1 VTRKSDPPSDD
12 DDRVATV
19 ITRYDRGAITLGTA
33 ARLAGVDRWT
43 MRERLREHGVDLRLG
58 LADDADT
65 QREIQAAG
73 ELTFDDA
80 DSRTSNS
87 E

>member
-12 DDRVATV
+12 DRVAAV

-43 MRERLREHGVDLRLG
+43 MRERLHEHGVNLRLG
-58 LADDADT
+58 LADDADA
-65 QREIQAAG
+65 QREIQAASG
-73 ELTFDDA
+73 LTFDDV
-80 DSRTSNS
+80 DSRTPDP

>member
-1 VTRKSDPPSDD
+1 MTRESD

-58 LADDADT
+58 LDDDADA
-65 QREIQAAG
+65 QREIQAAS
-73 ELTFDDA
+73 ELAFDDV
-80 DSRTSNS
+80 DSRTPDS

>member
-1 VTRKSDPPSDD
+1 VTRESD

-19 ITRYDRGAITLGTA
+19 ITRYDHGAITLGTA

-58 LADDADT
+58 LADDADA
-65 QREIQAAG
+65 QREIQAAS
-73 ELTFDDA
+73 ELAFDDA
-80 DSRTSNS
+80 DSRTPDS